1 MIIGL
6 CKEVEKR
13 MTHVGARG
21 SKVTLKVKQ
30 RKQGAPPPPKFLGH
44 GSCHHLS
51 KSRDTKNEATRDWAR
66 LGDVASEL
74 FAEMKV
80 EKEDVRGM
88 GIVVSKLV
96 LDGHESA
103 SPNRCVDNW
112 LAGRPKPIKN
122 RPSDNSTTTT
132 SPVPVLWNDKDDEDC
147 VVDLSRE
154 GEIALPFNEDDLAL
168 PDLSQIRMSQVDI
181 LPPELRLQIL
191 SKMEAERSRGAQVQ
205 LDDACNKSLTRDSR
219 FRQTNVKRMLQLA
232 NVKSGNLKVRS
243 EFGHHVSVTQ
253 LDCLPLEVQLQLA
266 NADLASLGALSPE
279 RKHGKTAFVSRPVT
293 SDSAERRSPVY
304 RQSPIQT
311 TTSCAVE
318 LCGMND
324 SSGCTFRA
332 ADACHFFRNNVRPL
346 ALFMDENPKARQD
359 SSRQVAEFLCVCVQE
374 HRLDDAACLLRTIVN
389 RSDEWGTS
397 RVFDGIFKAVDEM
410 VQTAYGFQLGKDWL
424 SSL

>member
-51 KSRDTKNEATRDWAR
+51 KSRDTRNGEATRDWAR
-66 LGDVASEL
+66 LCDVASEL

-96 LDGHESA
+96 LDGHESE
-103 SPNRCVDNW
+103 SPNRCVTNW
-112 LAGRPKPIKN
+112 LAGRPKSIKN
-122 RPSDNSTTTT
+122 RTSEISTTAM
-132 SPVPVLWNDKDDEDC
+132 SPVPVRWNDEDDEDS
-147 VVDLSRE
+147 VIVLSRD
-154 GEIALPFNEDDLAL
+154 GEIALPFNEGDIAL
-168 PDLSQIRMSQVDI
+168 PDLSQIRMSQVEI

-191 SKMEAERSRGAQVQ
+191 SKMEAERSRDAPVQ
-205 LDDACNKSLTRDSR
+205 LDVAYSKPLPRDSR

-232 NVKSGNLKVRS
+232 NVKSGNQKVRS
-243 EFGHHVSVTQ
+243 ESGHDVSVTQ
-253 LDCLPLEVQLQLA
+253 LECLPLEVQLQLA

-279 RKHGKTAFVSRPVT
+279 RKRGKTAFVARPVT
-293 SDSAERRSPVY
+293 SDSTERRSPVS
-304 RQSPIQT
+304 RQSPILST
-311 TTSCAVE
+311 KSCDVE
-318 LCGMND
+318 VCGKND
-324 SSGCTFRA
+324 FRRTFRA
-332 ADACHFFRNNVRPL
+332 ADACHFFRNNIRPL
-346 ALFMDENPKARQD
+346 SLVMDENPHACQD
-359 SSRQVAEFLCVCVQE
+359 ASKRVAEFLCVCVQE
-374 HRLDDAACLLRTIVN
+374 HRLDDAACLLRTIAN

-397 RVFDGIFKAVDEM
+397 RVFDSIFKSVDEM
-410 VQTAYGFQLGKDWL
+410 VQTAYGFHLDKEWL
-424 SSL
+424 SSS

>member
-21 SKVTLKVKQ
+21 AKVTLKVKQ

-51 KSRDTKNEATRDWAR
+51 KSRDTRNSEATRDWVR
-66 LGDVASEL
+66 LCDVASEL

-96 LDGHESA
+96 LGGHESE
-103 SPNRCVDNW
+103 SPNRCVANW
-112 LAGRPKPIKN
+112 LAGRPKPIKS
-122 RPSDNSTTTT
+122 RPSDNSTNTTT
-132 SPVPVLWNDKDDEDC
+132 SPVPALGTDEGDEDS
-147 VVDLSRE
+147 VIDLSRE
-154 GEIALPFNEDDLAL
+154 GEIALPFNEDEIAL
-168 PDLSQIRMSQVDI
+168 PDLSQIRMSQVEI

-191 SKMEAERSRGAQVQ
+191 SKMEAARSH
-205 LDDACNKSLTRDSR
+205 DASSKPLPRDSR

-232 NVKSGNLKVRS
+232 NVKTGNLKVQS
-243 EFGHHVSVTQ
+243 GLDVSVTQ
-253 LDCLPLEVQLQLA
+253 LECLPLEVQLQVA

-279 RKHGKTAFVSRPVT
+279 RKHGKTAFIARPVT
-293 SDSAERRSPVY
+293 SDSTERRSPVS
-304 RQSPIQT
+304 RQSPIQIT
-311 TTSCAVE
+311 KSCAVE
-318 LCGMND
+318 LD
-324 SSGCTFRA
+324 RFRA

-346 ALFMDENPKARQD
+346 TLFMDENTHACKDA
-359 SSRQVAEFLCVCVQE
+359 SKQVAEFLCVCVQE
-374 HRLDDAACLLRTIVN
+374 HRLDDTACLLRTIVN

-397 RVFDGIFKAVDEM
+397 RVFDSIFKTVDEM
-410 VQTAYGFQLGKDWL
+410 VQTAYGFHLDKESL
-424 SSL
+424 SRL